1 MQTPTQ
7 PLAAFASTLFCKRI
21 PTIVRQA
28 TKPYLL
34 DTIDCSI
41 YGSQASWVKTLYNF
55 TTRSPCTRIATRG
68 ISRA

>member
-7 PLAAFASTLFCKRI
+7 PLAAFASTLFYERI

-41 YGSQASWVKTLYNF
+41 YGSQTSWVKILYNF
-55 TTRSPCTRIATRG
+55 TTRRPRAHIATRG
-68 ISRA
+68 MSRA

>member
-7 PLAAFASTLFCKRI
+7 PLAAFASTLFCKRM

-34 DTIDCSI
+34 DTIGCSI
-41 YGSQASWVKTLYNF
+41 YGSQTSWAQTLDNF
-55 TTRSPCTRIATRG
+55 TTRSPCTHTAARG
-68 ISRA
+68 MSRA